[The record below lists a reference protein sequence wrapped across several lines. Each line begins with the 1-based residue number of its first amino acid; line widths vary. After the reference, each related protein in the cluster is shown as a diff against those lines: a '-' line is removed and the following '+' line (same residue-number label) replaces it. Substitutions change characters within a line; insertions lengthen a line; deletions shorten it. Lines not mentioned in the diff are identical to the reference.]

1 MIDTKL
7 DFSGLLDI
15 SKDLEVLSKAESRNV
30 LRQATRAAA
39 TVFRDEARERAPKKT
54 GKLRRNIVVM
64 SQRAPAGGAVAGLHV
79 RGRDPRTGNSDNTMK
94 ADNKNNAF
102 YWRFVEMGTSTAAPV
117 PFIRPAFD
125 ARQDDAAAA
134 AFAKANEAIDK
145 VLSK

>member
-1 MIDTKL
+1 MINTKL

-39 TVFRDEARERAPKKT
+39 TVFRDEARGRAPEDT
-54 GKLRRNIVVM
+54 GKLKRNIVVIN
-64 SQRAPAGGAVAGLHV
+64 QRANDGGAVAGVHV
-79 RGRDPRTGNSDNTMK
+79 RSAGKAENRNNS
-94 ADNKNNAF
+94 F
-102 YWRFVEMGTSTAAPV
+102 YWRFVELGTSQMPAV

>member
-15 SKDLEVLSKAESRNV
+15 SKELEVLSKAESRNV

-39 TVFRDEARERAPKKT
+39 TVFRDEARELAPEDT
-54 GKLRRNIVVM
+54 GKLKRNIVVIN
-64 SQRAPAGGAVAGLHV
+64 QRASDGGAVAGVHV
-79 RGRDPRTGNSDNTMK
+79 RSAGKAENRNNS
-94 ADNKNNAF
+94 F
-102 YWRFVEMGTSTAAPV
+102 YWRFVELGTSQMPAV

>member
-1 MIDTKL
+1 MINAKL

-39 TVFRDEARERAPKKT
+39 TVFRDEARERAPEDT
-54 GKLRRNIVVM
+54 GKLKRNIVVIN
-64 SQRAPAGGAVAGLHV
+64 QRSNDGGAIAGVHV
-79 RGRDPRTGNSDNTMK
+79 RSAGK
-94 ADNKNNAF
+94 ASNLNNAF
-102 YWRFVEMGTSTAAPV
+102 YWRFKELGTSKMPAV

-125 ARQDDAAAA
+125 AKQEEAAEA
-134 AFAKANEAIDK
+134 AFAKLNEAIDQ